1 MEPDVVVVGSANV
14 DLVLPVRRIPR
25 PGETVLAGEM
35 TRGPGGKGANQA
47 VAAARAGA
55 RTAIVASLGVD
66 DAGELLRDALSASGV
81 DLALVSGLEAT
92 PTGTAIITVDDSG
105 ENSIV
110 VAPGANGE
118 LTLSEA
124 ASRAVSGAKIVL
136 SQLEIPFPTVQAA
149 AAASSYFVLNA
160 APAAELSDELLAEVD
175 LLVVN
180 ETEAELIAGSDRSAL
195 LKRVPAAVVT
205 LGGAGAV
212 ILTRGADEIAVP
224 GVPVDVVD
232 TTAAGD
238 TFCGVLAAAL
248 AAVSTTDAITA
259 SDLTNAVRRANVAAS
274 LSVQAAGAIS
284 SVPHGDA
291 IDARYAEVY
300 L

>member
-1 MEPDVVVVGSANV
+1 VEPDVVVVGSANV
-14 DLVLPVRRIPR
+14 DLVFPVQRIPR
-25 PGETVLAGEM
+25 PGETVLSGVM
-35 TRGPGGKGANQA
+35 SRGPGGKGANQA
-47 VAAARAGA
+47 VASARAGA
-55 RTAIVASLGVD
+55 RTAIVASLGAD
-66 DAGELLRDALSASGV
+66 DSGQLLRDALAGSGV
-81 DLALVSGLEAT
+81 DLSLVSSTTT
-92 PTGTAIITVDDSG
+92 PTGTAIITVEESG

-124 ASRAVSGAKIVL
+124 AAQVIGGAKIVL
-136 SQLEIPFPTVQAA
+136 SQLEIPFPTVQEAA
-149 AAASSYFVLNA
+149 ATSSYFILNA
-160 APAAELSDELLAEVD
+160 APAAELPDELLADVD

-180 ETEAELIAGSDRSAL
+180 ETEAEMIAGADRTAL

-205 LGGAGAV
+205 LGSAGAV
-212 ILTRGADEIAVP
+212 ILTRGRDEIVVP
-224 GVPVDVVD
+224 GVAVDVVD

-238 TFCGVLAAAL
+238 TFCGVLAATL
-248 AAVSTTDAITA
+248 SAVSPVDPITP

-274 LSVQAAGAIS
+274 LSVQAAGAIP